1 MPNKTNKAILGVSVV
16 SFNFIKLLNEHT
28 TGSNWHEVQGPSSG
42 CGLDY
47 WYEGR
52 DGDGNIIEAYINVDQ
67 GYCTVSVDEETIFEG
82 DIMGTKYAK

>member
-1 MPNKTNKAILGVSVV
+1 MPKTKKTNKAILGVSVV

-47 WYEGR
+47 WYEG
-52 DGDGNIIEAYINVDQ
+52 
-67 GYCTVSVDEETIFEG
+67 